1 MAYTI
6 LYLSNGKE
14 VSETPWEC
22 DVPLSTRY
30 ARQGL
35 RLRAADIAII
45 RDEEGKH
52 LVAVKE
58 GALMRKEEP
67 QDRKRPLV

>member
-6 LYLSNGKE
+6 QYLSNGKE

-22 DVPLSTRY
+22 DVPPSTRY

-35 RLRAADIAII
+35 RLRAADTAII

-58 GALMRKEEP
+58 KAH
-67 QDRKRPLV
+67 

>member
-6 LYLSNGKE
+6 QYLSNGKE
-14 VSETPWEC
+14 VAETPWHS
-22 DVPLSTRY
+22 DVPPSTRY

-35 RLRAADIAII
+35 RLRAADTAII
-45 RDEEGKH
+45 RDEVGKH

-58 GALMRKEEP
+58 RAN
-67 QDRKRPLV
+67 